1 MIFAL
6 VLAVGL
12 GVGPDP
18 SSFVKQSSQVAD
30 PSETE
35 PVDLLLNFDLKI
47 ADPPLQASEQDPVH
61 AVMQGERAPISGIL
75 ISDRRFAELI
85 KKEIALKQAEFR
97 LTKLQTEYR
106 IMDSVYQQKL
116 YMTAPRFQWWEEP
129 AFNHALGFASGVILT
144 AVAIWSVNE
153 MEELTWRHTPQ
164 PTPIR

>member
-6 VLAVGL
+6 VLAAGL

-18 SSFVKQSSQVAD
+18 SSFVNQSSQVAD
-30 PSETE
+30 PSGE
-35 PVDLLLNFDLKI
+35 PVDLLINFDLKI
-47 ADPPLQASEQDPVH
+47 DDHHIETETPVH
-61 AVMQGERAPISGIL
+61 AVMKGERAPISGIL
-75 ISDRRFAELI
+75 ISDQRFAELI
-85 KKEIALKQAEFR
+85 KKEIALKQATFR

-144 AVAIWSVNE
+144 AVAIWAVNE
-153 MEELTWRHTPQ
+153 MEELTWRHHPK
-164 PTPIR
+164 PAPVR

>member
-6 VLAVGL
+6 VLAAGL
-12 GVGPDP
+12 GVSGPG
-18 SSFVKQSSQVAD
+18 SFANQSSQMAD
-30 PSETE
+30 PAETE
-35 PVDLLLNFDLKI
+35 PVDLLINLDLKI
-47 ADPPLQASEQDPVH
+47 SDPPLQASEPDPVH
-61 AVMQGERAPISGIL
+61 AVMEGERAPISGIL
-75 ISDRRFAELI
+75 VPEERFAELI

-97 LTKLQTEYR
+97 LIKLTTEYR

-129 AFNHALGFASGVILT
+129 AFNHALGFATGVILT
-144 AVAIWSVNE
+144 AVAIWAVNE

>member
-6 VLAVGL
+6 VLAAGL
-12 GVGPDP
+12 GVSGPD
-18 SSFVKQSSQVAD
+18 SFVDQSSQVAD
-30 PSETE
+30 PSGV
-35 PVDLLLNFDLKI
+35 PVDLLINFDLKI
-47 ADPPLQASEQDPVH
+47 ADPPLQTPEPVH

-75 ISDRRFAELI
+75 ITDQRFAELI
-85 KKEIALKQAEFR
+85 KKEIALKQATFR

-144 AVAIWSVNE
+144 AVAIWAVNE